1 MIELHKKNIKMKQ
14 RIFFSFLLSF
24 SFYLLSSQVPQGFNY
39 QAIARDISGNT
50 LTNQSLP
57 VRITIQSDSLGGS
70 ILWIEDFPAVT
81 TNSFGLFNVII
92 GQGARQAGSTVAA
105 FRDIDWKV
113 SPKFINTKIY
123 YQLAWKNM
131 GTTRFW
137 SVPYSQMSGGLTGSV
152 NKLTVK
158 GDVISMDSTLFEVK
172 NSTGQTIFAVYPE
185 GVRVFVDDGIAKGAT
200 KGGFAIGGFGTVKA
214 PSQEYL
220 RVTRDSTRV
229 YVNPLA
235 KGNKG
240 GFAIGGF
247 GGKATPD
254 NFLNLSVNNYLIGQ
268 QAGKS
273 ITTGVYNSFMG
284 YQAGM
289 NTTTGSE
296 NVFLGYKT
304 GAMNNSGTFNV
315 FIGDSAGASNTSGNT
330 NILLGNY
337 AGMSNIFGANNVY
350 IGYKS
355 GYLNLYGGQNIC
367 IGDYSGYNNITG
379 QNLFIGE
386 YAGEKNTYGTRN
398 SFVGFFAGQDN
409 VVGQLNSYFGQFA
422 GMNNLASNN
431 TFIGYWAGGL
441 NVNGANNVFV
451 GFRAGQGSAA
461 SNSVYLGYQAGEG
474 NTGTSNVM
482 LGYQAGY
489 NSGLKSNVLYIANSS
504 TAIPL
509 VAGDFLAGRVGIN
522 CIPVSYNLEA
532 ASIGA
537 TNYYTLSDARYK
549 TDIIPITNALD
560 DVLRMQGVKYNW
572 KISEFPSLNFSS
584 GEQIGVIAQ
593 DLEKI
598 LPELVSTGTDGYKSV
613 SYEKLTPVLIEAI
626 KEQQKQIDEL
636 KALVNDLVA
645 NKAKSGNTG
654 K

>member
-1 MIELHKKNIKMKQ
+1 MKTKLLL
-14 RIFFSFLLSF
+14 SLLLSF

-39 QAIARDISGNT
+39 QAIARDASGNT
-50 LTNQSLP
+50 LNNLSLP
-57 VRITIQSDSLGGS
+57 VRITIQSDSLGGTTF
-70 ILWIEDFPAVT
+70 WIEDFSAVT
-81 TNSFGLFNVII
+81 TNNFGLFSVII
-92 GQGARQAGSTVAA
+92 GKGVRQASSTLAA
-105 FRDIDWKV
+105 FKDIDWKNAT
-113 SPKFINTKIY
+113 KFINIQIY

-131 GTTRFW
+131 GSARFW
-137 SVPYSQMSGGLTGSV
+137 SVPYSQVSGGLSGSV

-158 GDVISMDSTLFEVK
+158 GDVISLDSTLFEVK

-185 GVRVFVDDGIAKGAT
+185 GVRMYVDDGVAKGAT
-200 KGGFAIGGFGTVKA
+200 KGGFAIGGFGSAKA

-235 KGNKG
+235 KSTKG

-247 GGKATPD
+247 GAKATPD
-254 NFLNLSVNNYLIGQ
+254 NFLNLSVNNSLIGQ

-273 ITTGVYNSFMG
+273 ITTGVFNSFMG

-289 NTTTGSE
+289 STTTGSE
-296 NVFLGYKT
+296 NVFIGYKS
-304 GAMNNSGTFNV
+304 GALNINGTDNV
-315 FIGDSAGASNTSGNT
+315 FIGDSAGVSNTSGNT
-330 NILLGNY
+330 NILIGNY
-337 AGMSNIFGANNVY
+337 AGMKNIFGANNVY
-350 IGYKS
+350 IGYKA
-355 GYLNLYGGQNIC
+355 GYLNLYGGQNIS
-367 IGDYSGYNNITG
+367 IGDFSGYNNQTG

-409 VVGQLNSYFGQFA
+409 VTGQLNSYFGQFA

-441 NVNGANNVFV
+441 NINGGNNVFL

-489 NSGLKSNVLYIANSS
+489 NSGLKSNVLYIANSA
-504 TAIPL
+504 TATPL
-509 VAGDFLAGRVGIN
+509 IGGDFLAGRVGIN
-522 CIPVSYNLEA
+522 RMPTTYALEVGGTIWA
-532 ASIGA
+532 NGTAITAGLS
-537 TNYYTLSDARYK
+537 TWSDARYK
-549 TDIIPITNALD
+549 RDITPLSDALA

-572 KISEFPSLNFSS
+572 KQSEFPDLNFPQ

-593 DLEKI
+593 DIEKI
-598 LPELVSTGTDGYKSV
+598 LPELVSTGVDGYKSV

-626 KEQQKQIDEL
+626 KEQQKLIESQKIEL
-636 KALVNDLVA
+636 NIL
-645 NKAKSGNTG
+645 NTRLT
-654 K
+654 KIEEMLKK